1 MVTDQCFIFIYIRVF
16 RHMLPTKQTII
27 YLPHQAD
34 FIKFPDNFRATL
46 FCKANRPG
54 LQLNGPTCATSG
66 TTTRWLGVWAVRGG
80 GRRRERLRKG
90 PHGGCAHHAHGRVR
104 VGAAIAAFRID
115 ERREEKRTHM
125 NKKPRRGGRRRLRPF
140 PRVKV

>member
-1 MVTDQCFIFIYIRVF
+1 MTMVTDQCFIFIYIRVF

-54 LQLNGPTCATSG
+54 LQLNGLYMRYIWDHYSVARCVGSA
-66 TTTRWLGVWAVRGG
+66 
-80 GRRRERLRKG
+80 RRRSTARAAAKRSTRRMRSPRTWPCAGWSRHSRLSHRWA
-90 PHGGCAHHAHGRVR
+90 PGGEAHAHEQK
-104 VGAAIAAFRID
+104 AAQRRTAAA
-115 ERREEKRTHM
+115 KAVSTC
-125 NKKPRRGGRRRLRPF
+125 
-140 PRVKV
+140 